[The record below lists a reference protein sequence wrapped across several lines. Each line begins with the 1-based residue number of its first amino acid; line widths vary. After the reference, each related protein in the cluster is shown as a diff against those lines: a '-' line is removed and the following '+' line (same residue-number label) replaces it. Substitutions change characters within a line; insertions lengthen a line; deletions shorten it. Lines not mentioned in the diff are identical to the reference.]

1 MVQWTEGQQQAIDAR
16 NSNLLVAA
24 AAGSGKT
31 AVLVERIIQMI
42 LRDRIDLDSLLIVT
56 FTNAAA
62 GEMRERI
69 ASAILK
75 ELEKKNENEVHL
87 RRQMNLLSR
96 ASISTLHAFCIE
108 VVRKY
113 FHMIDVDPNF
123 RIGDGTETGIMKL
136 ETIEELFESEYEKGT
151 SEFLGL
157 VERFGDTKQDLPLQ
171 DIVLRLN
178 DFIQSKPEPL
188 LWLQERIEDF
198 RMDLAEFE
206 KSPWYDAIAEQIGIE
221 LKGAIDSFEEAKILC
236 DKEGGPRGYQEAIIE
251 DIQLTE
257 ALQKSLRDGMKSFYN
272 QINMLNHKRLGK
284 LDKSVDEGLKEEV
297 KGLRDKGKK
306 ILQDMQ
312 KGLFGKNPEA
322 AIEDLHAM
330 YPYMQYLY
338 QLIFAFNAGYQE
350 KKKEKGIVDFN
361 DLEHY
366 ALAILK
372 HEPAAQAY
380 RNKFSYIFVDEY
392 QDSNIV
398 QETLIGF
405 IKRENNLFL
414 VGDVKQSI
422 YRFRLADP
430 SLFIDK
436 YETYKNEVDGVDRR
450 IDLSQNFRSREEI
463 LEGVNGI
470 FRQIMSKAF
479 GEIDYDDRACLYKGA
494 TMEAPAGPPLEL
506 ILIDKKERE
515 EDRLTE
521 ENEEVESLEEQ
532 EVLEDTALEAKII
545 AQKIKE
551 LLQGQIYDQ
560 KLESYRQVTYRDIV
574 ILLRT
579 TKNWADAFQEVFMAE
594 GIPAYADVNAGYFET
609 IEVNIFIHLL
619 QLIDN
624 KRQDIPML
632 SVMRS
637 PIGSFQVEDLIKIR
651 LHSKAETY
659 YDALETY
666 CMEGTDELAD
676 RLKGFI
682 KKINGWKE
690 EARYINM
697 DTFIWKLLME
707 TGYYHYV
714 GAMPGGMQRQ
724 ANLRI
729 LFDRARQF
737 QKTSIRGLFNFI
749 RFVDKLKSSSG
760 DMGTA
765 KILGENDNLV
775 RIMSIHKSKGL
786 EFPIVIVA
794 GMGKQF
800 NLMDTNQQILFH
812 KDLGIGPKYADPELR
827 HYSDTIVK
835 IAMKNKIRLESLS
848 EEMRILYVALTRPKD
863 KLILTGAVRGLEKT
877 AKRWMRPLNPYHL
890 SKGKS
895 YLDWIG
901 SVLIRHQDGGV
912 LRKLVEMPE
921 AETSFLTDEAQWV
934 IHTVSRQDVRQ
945 EQTEQ
950 KEMKK
955 KMLQHLKDFQR
966 EEASLHRDTIYRR
979 LDWLYENQ
987 EASQIPSK
995 LSVTEIKRLTTKEKD
1010 PIGMFIPPLQK
1021 MPGFMEGK
1029 KQFSAAER
1037 GTIIHFVMQH
1047 LRLQDLD
1054 EKLRIQEQVEDM
1066 MVRELLTPEEAA
1078 LVDIDKIYG
1087 FFQSSIGKRILSAK
1101 GIYRETAFNYMKP
1114 AQQLNIGL
1122 ENCTEGLLIQGV
1134 IDCYFEEDEGYVLVD
1149 YKTDTLG
1156 MEGKEEI
1163 LDKYR
1168 IQIELYKEALEKI
1181 SGKTVKESY
1190 LYLFHLNEAVK
1201 L

>member
-1 MVQWTEGQQQAIDAR
+1 MVQWTESQQQAIDAR

-42 LRDRIDLDSLLIVT
+42 LKDKIDLDSLLIVT

-69 ASAILK
+69 AAAILK

-108 VVRKY
+108 VARKY
-113 FHMIDVDPNF
+113 FHMIDIDPNF

-136 ETIEELFESEYEKGT
+136 EVVEELFESEYEKST
-151 SEFLGL
+151 DEFLGL

-171 DIVLRLN
+171 DIVLRLY
-178 DFIQSKPEPL
+178 DFIQSKPDPL
-188 LWLQERIEDF
+188 LWLKERIEDF

-206 KSPWYDAIAEQIGIE
+206 KSPWYGAIAEQIDIE
-221 LKGAIDSFEEAKILC
+221 LKGALDSFEEAKSLC
-236 DKEGGPRGYQEAIIE
+236 ERECGPRGYREAIVE

-257 ALQKSLRDGMKSFYN
+257 ALQKDLKKGMKSFYN
-272 QINMLNHKRLGK
+272 QISMLDHKRLGK
-284 LDKSVDEGLKEEV
+284 LDKNVDEGLKEEV
-297 KGLRDKGKK
+297 KTLRDKGKK
-306 ILQDMQ
+306 ILQDIQ

-322 AIEDLHAM
+322 AIEDLHAL
-330 YPYMQYLY
+330 YPYMRYLY
-338 QLIFAFNAGYQE
+338 QLICAFDESYQE

-372 HEPAAQAY
+372 HESAAQAY
-380 RNKFSYIFVDEY
+380 RNKFAYIFVDEY

-430 SLFIDK
+430 SLFIEK
-436 YETYKNEVDGVDRR
+436 YETYTNEVNVGDRR

-479 GEIDYDDRACLYKGA
+479 GEIDYDDKACLYKGA
-494 TMEAPAGPPLEL
+494 DREDPVGTPLEL
-506 ILIDKKERE
+506 ILIEKKEIE
-515 EDRLTE
+515 EELSSDEKE
-521 ENEEVESLEEQ
+521 EIELLEEQ
-532 EVLEDTALEAKII
+532 EILEDTALEAKIA

-551 LLQGQIYDQ
+551 LLQGEIYDP
-560 KLESYRQVTYRDIV
+560 KMDCYRPVTYRDIV

-579 TKNWADAFQEVFMAE
+579 TKNWADTFQEVFMAE

-624 KRQDIPML
+624 KQQDIPLL

-637 PIGSFQVEDLIKIR
+637 PIGGFKTEDLISIR
-651 LHSKAETY
+651 LHNKSETFY
-659 YDALETY
+659 NAVETY
-666 CMEGTDELAD
+666 CMEENNELAD
-676 RLKGFI
+676 RLKKFI
-682 KKINGWKE
+682 GQINGWKE
-690 EARYINM
+690 ESRYINM

-749 RFVDKLKSSSG
+749 RFIDKLKSSSG

-786 EFPIVIVA
+786 EFPIVMVA

-812 KDLGIGPKYADPELR
+812 KDLGIGSKYADPELR

-835 IAMKNKIRLESLS
+835 VAMKNKIRLESLS

-863 KLILTGAVRGLEKT
+863 KLVLIGAVKELEKA

-901 SVLIRHQDGGV
+901 SVLIRHRDGCI
-912 LRKLVEMPE
+912 LRDLARIPE
-921 AETSFLTDEAQWV
+921 NDASCRTDEGQWV
-934 IHTVSRQDVRQ
+934 IHTVRRQDTRQ

-950 KEMKK
+950 KEIKQ
-955 KMLQHLKDFQR
+955 KMLQYLKNFQR
-966 EEASLHRDTIYRR
+966 EEASLYRDMIYQR
-979 LDWLYENQ
+979 LNWFYENQ
-987 EASQIPSK
+987 VASQIPSK
-995 LSVTEIKRLTTKEKD
+995 LSVTEIKRLTIRD
-1010 PIGMFIPPLQK
+1010 RNPLGFFIPPLQK

-1029 KQFSAAER
+1029 KQFSAVEK

-1047 LRLQDLD
+1047 LRFQDLD
-1054 EKLRIQEQVEDM
+1054 QKERIQEQVEDM
-1066 MVRELLTPEEAA
+1066 VARELLTPEEAA
-1078 LVDIDKIYG
+1078 VVDIDKIFA

-1101 GIYRETAFNYMKP
+1101 YIFRETAFNYMKP

-1122 ENCTEGLLIQGV
+1122 ENCDEGLLVQGV
-1134 IDCYFEEDEGYVLVD
+1134 IDCYFEEDEAYVLVD
-1149 YKTDTLG
+1149 YKTDIIG

-1163 LDKYR
+1163 LEKYR
-1168 IQIELYKEALEKI
+1168 VQIELYKEALEKI
-1181 SGKTVKESY
+1181 SGKSVRESY
-1190 LYLFHLNEAVK
+1190 LYLFHLDEAVK

>member
-1 MVQWTEGQQQAIDAR
+1 MVQWTESQQQAIDAR

-42 LRDRIDLDSLLIVT
+42 LKDGIDLDGLLIVT

-69 ASAILK
+69 AAAILK
-75 ELEKKNENEVHL
+75 ELEKKDEKEAHL
-87 RRQMNLLSR
+87 RKQMNLLSR

-113 FHMIDVDPNF
+113 FYLIEIDPNF
-123 RIGDGTETGIMKL
+123 RIGDGTETAIMKL
-136 ETIEELFESEYEKGT
+136 EVMEELFEREYEK
-151 SEFLGL
+151 SANEFLGL
-157 VERFGDTKQDLPLQ
+157 VERFGDTKQDQPLQ
-171 DIVLRLN
+171 DILLRLY

-188 LWLQERIEDF
+188 AWLQERIEDF
-198 RMDLAEFE
+198 RMDLDEFE
-206 KSPWYDAIAEQIGIE
+206 KSPWYTAISEQIAIE
-221 LKGAIDSFEEAKILC
+221 LKGALDSFREAKELC
-236 DKEGGPRGYQEAIIE
+236 KRAGGPAGYGEAIVE
-251 DIQLTE
+251 DIQQVQLLE
-257 ALQKSLRDGMKSFYN
+257 RALEQGIKAFYQQLSLLS
-272 QINMLNHKRLGK
+272 HKRLGK
-284 LDKSVDEGLKEEV
+284 LDKNVDEGLKEEV
-297 KGLRDKGKK
+297 KNLRDKGKK
-306 ILQDMQ
+306 ILSDMQ
-312 KGLFGKNPEA
+312 KGLFAKEPDA
-322 AIEDLHAM
+322 AIEDLHAL

-338 QLIFAFNAGYQE
+338 QLIYAFDEAYQE

-372 HEPAAQAY
+372 HDSAAQAY
-380 RNKFSYIFVDEY
+380 RNKFTHIFIDEY

-398 QETLIGF
+398 QETLIGY

-430 SLFIDK
+430 SLFIQK
-436 YETYKNEVDGVDRR
+436 YETYKDEAENLNRR

-463 LEGVNGI
+463 LAGVNGI

-479 GEIDYDDRACLYKGA
+479 GEIDYDDRASLYKGA
-494 TMEAPAGPPLEL
+494 VMGPPAGAPLEL
-506 ILIDKKERE
+506 ILVEKKEIEE
-515 EDRLTE
+515 EDFLE
-521 ENEEVESLEEQ
+521 ENEEMEILEEQ
-532 EVLEDTALEAKII
+532 EVLEDTALEAKIA

-560 KLESYRQVTYRDIV
+560 KLEGYRNVTYRDIV

-579 TKNWADAFQEVFMAE
+579 TKNWAEAFQEALMAE

-609 IEVNIFIHLL
+609 IEISIFIHLL

-637 PIGSFQVEDLIKIR
+637 PIGSFSTEDLIKIR
-651 LHSKAETY
+651 LHNKAESFY
-659 YDALETY
+659 EAIEVY
-666 CMEGTDELAD
+666 CREGDDELTH
-676 RLKGFI
+676 RLQAFI
-682 KKINGWKE
+682 EKINRWKE

-749 RFVDKLKSSSG
+749 RFIDKLKSSSG

-786 EFPIVIVA
+786 EFPIVIAA

-800 NLMDTNQQILFH
+800 NLLDTNQQILFH

-848 EEMRILYVALTRPKD
+848 EEMRILYVALTRAKD
-863 KLILTGAVRGLEKT
+863 KLILIGAIRNLEKT
-877 AKRWMRPLNPYHL
+877 AKRWTRPLNPYHL

-895 YLDWIG
+895 YMDWIG
-901 SVLIRHQDGGV
+901 SVLIRHRDGEV
-912 LRKLVEMPE
+912 LRNLAQIP
-921 AETSFLTDEAQWV
+921 ADHTALLADEAQWV
-934 IHTVSRQDVRQ
+934 IRILGREDARQ
-945 EQTEQ
+945 EQQ
-950 KEMKK
+950 QQALKEKLLAHFK
-955 KMLQHLKDFQR
+955 NFQR
-966 EEASLHRDTIYRR
+966 EETSQYRDMIYQR
-979 LDWLYENQ
+979 LNWRYENQ
-987 EASQIPSK
+987 IASQIPSK
-995 LSVTEIKRLTTKEKD
+995 LSVTDIKRLTTRD
-1010 PIGMFIPPLQK
+1010 RNPMGIFIPPLQK

-1029 KQFSAAER
+1029 KQFSAAEK

-1047 LRLQDLD
+1047 LRLQELGQK
-1054 EKLRIQEQVEDM
+1054 EHIQNQVKE
-1066 MVRELLTPEEAA
+1066 MVLKELLRPEEAE
-1078 LVDIDKIYG
+1078 LTDVDKIYA
-1087 FFQSSIGKRILSAK
+1087 FFQNSIGKRILRAK
-1101 GIYRETAFNYMKP
+1101 KIYREIAFNYMKP
-1114 AQQLNIGL
+1114 AHQLGIGL
-1122 ENCTEGLLIQGV
+1122 ENCTEGLLVQGV
-1134 IDCYFEEDEGYVLVD
+1134 IDCYFEEEDGYVLVD
-1149 YKTDTLG
+1149 YKTDYIG
-1156 MEGKEEI
+1156 SEGKEEI

-1168 IQIELYKEALEKI
+1168 IQIELYKEALERI
-1181 SGKTVKESY
+1181 SGRNVKECY
-1190 LYLFHLNEAVK
+1190 LYLFHLDEAVK